1 MEATMSFVHFHD
13 DVLFT
18 QRLLAAERLYLGAL
32 DGLWGPITE
41 RAYQEF
47 SLRTAAI
54 TKELGAF
61 DTRSEQNI
69 CSLSLRTQRVCR
81 IFLARV
87 LEGGIRVRVIS
98 GTRTYKEQDELFRH
112 GRYGNPGPRV
122 TNARG
127 GRSNHNFG
135 IAWDIGIFT
144 EEGGYITQK
153 EDYDEAARIGLT
165 PEIEWGGFWKNFPDR
180 PHYQLRFKQLLSI
193 ATLREHF
200 EEGETIQSYA

>member
-1 MEATMSFVHFHD
+1 MSFIHFHD

-18 QRLLAAERLYLGAL
+18 QQLLAAERLYLGAL

-41 RAYQEF
+41 RAYLEFSARSTAIQQEF
-47 SLRTAAI
+47 
-54 TKELGAF
+54 GAF

-69 CSLSLRTQRVCR
+69 ATLSLRAQRVCR

-87 LEGGIRVRVIS
+87 LEGGMRVRVIS
-98 GTRTYKEQDELFRH
+98 GTRTYKEQDELFRR

-127 GRSNHNFG
+127 GCSSHNFG

-144 EEGGYITQK
+144 AEGGYVTDG
-153 EDYDEAARIGLT
+153 EEYDEAARIGLT
-165 PEIEWGGFWKNFPDR
+165 PDIEWEGSGKGSPDR
-180 PHYQLRFKQLLSI
+180 PPLPASLQ
-193 ATLREHF
+193 ATAQHSNPPRAL
-200 EEGETIQSYA
+200 

>member
-1 MEATMSFVHFHD
+1 MGRGPLKYSSPSGSLPQNGSTSVHLTD
-13 DVLFT
+13 S
-18 QRLLAAERLYLGAL
+18 
-32 DGLWGPITE
+32 GPITE

-69 CSLSLRTQRVCR
+69 CTLSLRAQRLCR
-81 IFLARV
+81 IFLTRV
-87 LEGGIRVRVIS
+87 LQGGMRVRVIS
-98 GTRTYKEQDELFRH
+98 GTRTYKEQDELFRR

-144 EEGGYITQK
+144 AEGGYVTGRD
-153 EDYDEAARIGLT
+153 DYDEAARIGLT
-165 PEIEWGGFWKNFPDR
+165 PDIEWGGTGKASPTDPTTSSVSAR
-180 PHYQLRFKQLLSI
+180 KS
-193 ATLREHF
+193 A
-200 EEGETIQSYA
+200 